1 VSHYRTGREFE
12 RRVKGALERDGYWV
26 QLAPGSKGV
35 DAVAIKPGQILLVSV
50 KRTNGTI
57 RPAERLALL
66 VVAGH
71 TGGLPVVAHQPIPR
85 RPIQYRRL
93 TGPGPK
99 DWQPWT
105 PDEVSA

>member
-1 VSHYRTGREFE
+1 VSHYRNGREFE

-35 DAVAIKPGQILLVSV
+35 DAIAAKAGDWLVVSV

-57 RPAERLALL
+57 PPAEREALL
-66 VVAGH
+66 DVARVVGAKAI
-71 TGGLPVVAHQPIPR
+71 VAHQPIPR
-85 RPIQYRRL
+85 RPIQYRQL

-105 PDEVSA
+105 PDEVAP